1 MGSFATTRWSLILA
15 SRSES
20 TSARQALEQL
30 CRGYRAPV
38 LAYVRQRGY
47 PHDQAEDL
55 TQGFFVHFI
64 GERIHHSVDP
74 ERGRFRTY
82 LLSSIRHFLADAAAA
97 AGTAKRGGAVPHQAL
112 DEFVPASDDQSP
124 ERAFEKRW
132 ALTLVDRALE
142 RLGGEAA
149 ESDKRELFSALQ
161 PFLVEKPVAED
172 YDRVAARLGLRR
184 NSVAVAVH
192 RLRHR
197 LRELVR
203 DELSFTV
210 ATPDDVEVELG
221 ALREVLG
228 GAASEPL

>member
-1 MGSFATTRWSLILA
+1 MGRFATTRWSLILA

-20 TSARQALEQL
+20 ASARQALEQL
-30 CRGYRAPV
+30 CSAYRAPV

-47 PHDQAEDL
+47 PHEQAEDL

-64 GERIHHSVDP
+64 GARIHHSVDP

-97 AGTAKRGGAVPHQAL
+97 AGTAKRGGALPHQAL
-112 DEFVPASDDQSP
+112 DDLVAAPDDESP

-132 ALTLVDRALE
+132 ALTVVDRALE

-149 ESDKRELFSALQ
+149 ESGKQALFAELQ
-161 PFLVEKPVAED
+161 PFLVEKPALED
-172 YDRVAARLGLRR
+172 YDGVAARLGLRR

-203 DELSFTV
+203 DELSLTV
-210 ATPDDVEVELG
+210 ATPDDVDAELR